1 MSRTSAASAWP
12 RASARA
18 DSIALGAVARHAA
31 AWLLQRATLPGAHA
45 APGLPV
51 PSSGAAGQPPVNI
64 DFERKRIT
72 AAIRELASGPTE
84 RVRGPSVPRLR
95 IELGLDAH
103 RAYRQQRQS
112 TLGPERFTAEVAL
125 SIEREIDGFTAHVR
139 GRADGVVSGAVEGGG
154 ARLLVEEVKSVALDE
169 PALAVITA
177 ADVPGYALQ
186 ARFYALCLAARHP
199 DRAVHARLVLVSI
212 IDDSERTIEL
222 AFDARDTA
230 VELDALLRA
239 ALAEAE
245 AARAR
250 ARRRAESAA
259 ALVFPYDA
267 PRPPQQA
274 LIDAFADGLAAGRPV
289 LAEAPTG
296 TGKTAAAL
304 LAGLRHSLAS
314 DATLYFTTAKSTQ
327 TEHVARTFADLVQAA
342 GLQPGA
348 ITAVTLRAKDRMCP
362 PGTLQ
367 CHPVH
372 CAYLRDYEQR
382 VTASGIVPA
391 LAAGSSH
398 IDPDTLYERGAGL
411 QLCPFELSRDVAAT
425 ADLVICDYNHVYD
438 RGAALAPFAERAAE
452 RAAERTDER
461 DAPATGIT
469 LGPAAVP
476 PAVVVIDEAH
486 NLLDRARAYDSP
498 CVRRADADLVRE
510 RVQAGV
516 YLAAAADTAPDT
528 MALPRTPASVHLL
541 AEIAALCSALTAH
554 IDTAY
559 EDAVRDGRGFVDDTT
574 PIAGPDDGDGLPDE
588 IPARFS
594 DTWQALAERA
604 EALLLGFS
612 LSCQLHAL
620 VFPRDP
626 LIDLLR
632 AVMHV
637 RALLV
642 TRDRALIPYVAGP
655 DAPTGAA
662 VGVCCVD
669 PSRRLAAQ
677 HRRTRG
683 VLAMSATL
691 APLDYYRALLGL
703 EAVDALT
710 VRVPTPFLAEHRCVL
725 VVPTVT
731 TRLRERERHA
741 PAIARLIEDIVSA
754 RPGRYAA
761 YFPSFAFLS
770 QVRALLDLPS
780 DRLLVQLPD
789 MPAVLRQRMLARM
802 RGQPGPVLLLAVT
815 GGVFAEGIDLPGEDL
830 VGAIIVG
837 PSLPAPSFERVL
849 MRQYFDART
858 EGHGF
863 AHAML
868 YPAMQRVVQAAGR
881 VLRTAE
887 DRGVIALLDH
897 RFAEPGYVECLPR
910 DWYRYH
916 PGELVTDDPAG
927 RVAAFWAGAGAPDDT
942 PGPARRR

>member
-1 MSRTSAASAWP
+1 M
-12 RASARA
+12 
-18 DSIALGAVARHAA
+18 
-31 AWLLQRATLPGAHA
+31 
-45 APGLPV
+45 
-51 PSSGAAGQPPVNI
+51 PVNI

-72 AAIRELASGPTE
+72 AAIRELATGPTE

-95 IELGLDAH
+95 VELGLEVH
-103 RAYRQQRQS
+103 RAYRLQRQEA
-112 TLGPERFTAEVAL
+112 LGADRFMAEVAL
-125 SIEREIDGFTAHVR
+125 SIEREIEGFTAHVR
-139 GRADGVVSGAVEGGG
+139 GRADGVVHGAAGDAGLV
-154 ARLLVEEVKSVALDE
+154 VEEVKSVALDE
-169 PALAVITA
+169 PALAALTA

-199 DRAVHARLVLVSI
+199 GRAVHARLVLISI
-212 IDDSERTIEL
+212 LDDSERTIEL
-222 AFDARDTA
+222 EFDAGSAAT
-230 VELDALLRA
+230 ELDALLCA

-250 ARRRAESAA
+250 ARRRVESAA
-259 ALVFPYDA
+259 ALVFPYAA

-274 LIDAFADGLAAGRPV
+274 LLDAFAGGLAAGRPV

-304 LAGLRHSLAS
+304 LAGLRHALAS

-327 TEHVARTFADLVQAA
+327 TEHVARTFGDLVQAA
-342 GLQPGA
+342 GLPPGA

-367 CHPVH
+367 CHPAR

-382 VTASGIVPA
+382 ASASGIVPA
-391 LAAGSSH
+391 LAAGSCH
-398 IDPDTLYERGAGL
+398 VGADTIYERAAGL
-411 QLCPFELSRDVAAT
+411 VLCPFEVSRDLAAA

-438 RGAALAPFAERAAE
+438 RAAALPPFVERGAAE
-452 RAAERTDER
+452 RAGEGPE
-461 DAPATGIT
+461 APAA
-469 LGPAAVP
+469 GPGAPSAAAAVP
-476 PAVVVIDEAH
+476 AAVVVIDEAH

-510 RVQAGV
+510 RVQAGA
-516 YLAAAADTAPDT
+516 YLAPPGDAPGA
-528 MALPRTPASVHLL
+528 MALPRSPASEHLL
-541 AEIAALCSALTAH
+541 AEIAAFCSALATH
-554 IDTAY
+554 IDAAY
-559 EDAVRDGRGFVDDTT
+559 EDAARAGRGFVDDTT
-574 PIAGPDDGDGLPDE
+574 PIAGPDSDEGDRLPDQ
-588 IPARFS
+588 IPASFS
-594 DTWQALAERA
+594 DTWQALSGRA
-604 EALLLGFS
+604 EALLFGFS
-612 LSCQLHAL
+612 VSCRLHAL

-637 RALLV
+637 CALV
-642 TRDRALIPYVAGP
+642 AARDRALIPYVAGP
-655 DAPTGAA
+655 AAPTGPA

-683 VLAMSATL
+683 VVAMSATL

-703 EAVDALT
+703 EALDALT
-710 VRVPTPFLAEHRCVL
+710 VRVPGPFLAEHRCVL

-731 TRLRERERHA
+731 TRLRERERHT

-761 YFPSFAFLS
+761 YFPSFALLS
-770 QVRALLDLPS
+770 RVRALLDLPS
-780 DRLLVQLPD
+780 GNLLVQLPD
-789 MPAVLRQRMLARM
+789 MPPALRQRMLARM
-802 RGQPGPVLLLAVT
+802 RGQPGPALLLAVT
-815 GGVFAEGIDLPGEDL
+815 GGVFAEGIDLPGEEL

-849 MRQYFDART
+849 MRQYFDERT

-881 VLRTAE
+881 VLRTPE

-910 DWYRYH
+910 EWYRYH

-927 RVAAFWAGAGAPDDT
+927 RVAAFWAGAGTPDDT
-942 PGPARRR
+942 GHGPSD

>member
-1 MSRTSAASAWP
+1 M
-12 RASARA
+12 
-18 DSIALGAVARHAA
+18 H
-31 AWLLQRATLPGAHA
+31 
-45 APGLPV
+45 
-51 PSSGAAGQPPVNI
+51 I

-72 AAIRELASGPTE
+72 VAIRELATGPTE

-95 IELGLDAH
+95 VELGMDAH
-103 RAYRQQRQS
+103 RAYRRQRQDA
-112 TLGPERFTAEVAL
+112 LGADRFMAEVTL

-139 GRADGVVSGAVEGGG
+139 GRADGVVHGG
-154 ARLLVEEVKSVALDE
+154 AGAGDTGLVVEEVKSVALDE
-169 PALAVITA
+169 PALAAITA

-199 DRAVHARLVLVSI
+199 GRAVQARLVLVSI
-212 IDDSERTIEL
+212 LDDSERAIEL
-222 AFDARDTA
+222 AFDAGHTA
-230 VELDALLRA
+230 AELDALLRA
-239 ALAEAE
+239 ALADAE

-250 ARRRAESAA
+250 ARRRARSAA
-259 ALVFPYDA
+259 ALVFPYAA

-274 LIDAFADGLAAGRPV
+274 LLDAFAGGLAAGQPV

-304 LAGLRHSLAS
+304 LAGLRHALAS
-314 DATLYFTTAKSTQ
+314 DAALYFATAKSTQ

-342 GLQPGA
+342 GLAPGA

-367 CHPVH
+367 CHPAR

-382 VTASGIVPA
+382 VATSGLVPA
-391 LAAGSSH
+391 LAAGSCH
-398 IDPDTLYERGAGL
+398 IDADTIYERAASL
-411 QLCPFELSRDVAAT
+411 VLCPFEVSRDVAAA

-438 RGAALAPFAERAAE
+438 RAAALPPFVERGVERPGDAAE
-452 RAAERTDER
+452 
-461 DAPATGIT
+461 APASATGVVIT
-469 LGPAAVP
+469 PAAAP
-476 PAVVVIDEAH
+476 AAVVVIDEAH

-498 CVRRADADLVRE
+498 CVRRADADAVRE
-510 RVQAGV
+510 RVLAGA
-516 YLAAAADTAPDT
+516 YLAPPGDAPGA
-528 MALPRTPASVHLL
+528 MALPRTPASELLL
-541 AEIAALCSALTAH
+541 AEIAAFCTALAAH

-559 EDAVRDGRGFVDDTT
+559 EDAVRAGRGFVDDTT
-574 PIAGPDDGDGLPDE
+574 PIAGLDGDEGDGLPDE
-588 IPARFS
+588 VPASFS

-604 EALLLGFS
+604 EALLFGFS
-612 LSCQLHAL
+612 VSCRLHAL

-626 LIDLLR
+626 LIELLR

-637 RALLV
+637 RALV
-642 TRDRALIPYVAGP
+642 AARDRALIPYVAGP
-655 DAPTGAA
+655 GAPTGLA

-691 APLDYYRALLGL
+691 APIAYYRALLGL
-703 EAVDALT
+703 EALDALT
-710 VRVPTPFLAEHRCVL
+710 VRVPSPFLAEHRCVM

-731 TRLRERERHA
+731 TRLREREQHA
-741 PAIARLIEDIVSA
+741 PAIARLIEDIVGA

-770 QVRALLDLPS
+770 RVRALLDLPS

-789 MPAVLRQRMLARM
+789 MPAALRQRMLARM

-815 GGVFAEGIDLPGEDL
+815 GGVFAEGIDLPGEEL

-849 MRQYFDART
+849 MRQYFDEHA

-881 VLRTAE
+881 VLRTPE

-897 RFAEPGYVECLPR
+897 RFAEPGYAECLPR
-910 DWYRYH
+910 DWYRYD

-927 RVAAFWAGAGAPDDT
+927 RVAAFWASAGAPGGGRD
-942 PGPARRR
+942 